1 MASGNAVWGI
11 DIGQCALKAIK
22 LRPAEGGKVEAVA
35 FDVIEHPKI
44 LSQPDAD
51 RDELISSALEKFA
64 SRNEWQGDRFI
75 VGVPGQQ
82 TFARFCKMPPIDL
95 KKDSK
100 KIHDLVR
107 YEASQQIPF
116 DIEDVVWDYQLFTS
130 EGSPDIEVGIFAI
143 RKDLIRK
150 HLGYFAAVS
159 IGPMGVQTIPAA
171 LYNFCHFDGQAA
183 GAGGATVLIDVGA
196 QNTDLI
202 IVEANAAW
210 TRNIPLGGN
219 SFTEA
224 LVRAF
229 KLSFA
234 KAESLKR
241 SAATSKYAR
250 QIFQAMRPVFAD
262 LVAEIQRSIGFYSS
276 THRGV
281 ELKKVLAL
289 GNAFRLPGLQKYLE
303 NNLTVAGGVAKL
315 EKFNQLLATA
325 TINAP
330 QFTENVLSFAAAYG
344 LALQGLG
351 LAPIRASLLPA
362 DLARIAVWQKKR
374 PYFIATAASLLIAA
388 GVPWIA
394 NGLDSQALASDQV
407 SQSRAKVTQIVN
419 EANRFRHEFNKAQ
432 TDTGQREADIK
443 NLLKLQEHKLVLPQ
457 VVALVNQALPPINPP
472 ELAQVTS
479 GEELKKL
486 IESDPTKSKYAR
498 WQRGQFVI
506 ESLKVEYVSNA
517 ETADVNATAAR
528 PEAQPGARGGGGE
541 AEGGGGPPPG
551 MGGKFGG
558 GGGRLQ
564 PRPGG
569 GIGPA
574 QPQPQAPSGGG
585 SKGPGAPPP
594 GAGFIVR
601 VEGRLLYGRSQPEAM
616 EWLMSFREGLRQRGQ
631 QAGLGFHIPDDDPK
645 DRTKQAIGVPN
656 PVKYYQATAGVG
668 LQPVDVA
675 QAGGPGT
682 GPVLYP
688 DPITNEDM
696 ATDWKV
702 KLAFKVKLGEKGAPA
717 AEPEAGAKPGAGAQP
732 ARSPARGRGGVMA
745 PPPRGD
751 DR

>member
-35 FDVIEHPKI
+35 FDVIEHAKI

-64 SRNEWQGDRFI
+64 SRNEWQGDRFV

-95 KKDSK
+95 KKDAK

-116 DIEDVVWDYQLFTS
+116 DIDDVVWDYQLFTS

-150 HLGYFAAVS
+150 HLGYFGAVS
-159 IGPMGVQTIPAA
+159 IAPMGVQTIPAA
-171 LYNFCHFDGQAA
+171 LYNFCQFDGQAA
-183 GAGGATVLIDVGA
+183 GAGGATILVDVGA

-202 IVEANAAW
+202 IAEPNSAW

-250 QIFQAMRPVFAD
+250 QIFQAMRPIFAD

-276 THRGV
+276 THRDV
-281 ELKKVLAL
+281 ELKKVVAL

-303 NNLTVAGGVAKL
+303 TNLNMAVAKL
-315 EKFNQLLATA
+315 EKFNQLVPTA

-344 LALQGLG
+344 LALQGLELG
-351 LAPIRASLLPA
+351 HIRASLLPA
-362 DLARIAVWQKKR
+362 ELARIAVWQKKR

-394 NGLDSQALASDQV
+394 NGLDNQALASEQA
-407 SQSRAKVTQIVN
+407 SQSRTKVDQVMK
-419 EANRFRHEFNKAQ
+419 EATRFRDEYKKAES
-432 TDTGQREADIK
+432 DTGQRDADIK
-443 NLLKLQEHKLVLPQ
+443 NLLKLQEHKLVLPRLI
-457 VVALVNQALPPINPP
+457 ALVNGTLPPVNPP

-479 GEELKKL
+479 SEELKKL
-486 IESDPTKSKYAR
+486 IESDPVKYAR
-498 WQRGQFVI
+498 TERGQFII
-506 ESLKVEYVSNA
+506 ESFKVEYVTDLDKADIN
-517 ETADVNATAAR
+517 TATPGQGAAQ
-528 PEAQPGARGGGGE
+528 AGRGGGGGGD
-541 AEGGGGPPPG
+541 AGPAPSMRAFPGGKGPSGGGMLGRGPMGGGPPAPT
-551 MGGKFGG
+551 
-558 GGGRLQ
+558 
-564 PRPGG
+564 
-569 GIGPA
+569 
-574 QPQPQAPSGGG
+574 PSGAG
-585 SKGPGAPPP
+585 SKGPAAPPP
-594 GAGFIVR
+594 GAGFVVR
-601 VEGRLLYGRSQPEAM
+601 VDGRLLYSKDQAM
-616 EWLMSFREGLRQRGQ
+616 AVAWLASLRERLRELAQVT
-631 QAGLGFHIPDDDPK
+631 GLGFHIPDDDPK
-645 DRTKQAIGVPN
+645 DRTKQSISAPSA
-656 PVKYYQATAGVG
+656 VKYYQTGALPGG
-668 LQPVDVA
+668 LQPQESA
-675 QAGGPGT
+675 QPGGAAK
-682 GPVLYP
+682 GPVLYQ
-688 DPITNEDM
+688 DPVTGEDM

-702 KLAFKVKLGEKGAPA
+702 KLAFKVKLGEKGAA
-717 AEPEAGAKPGAGAQP
+717 APEPETKTGPGGP
-732 ARSPARGRGGVMA
+732 AGRGPKGA
-745 PPPRGD
+745 PGKGPRG
-751 DR
+751 

>member
-35 FDVIEHPKI
+35 FDVIEHAKI

-95 KKDSK
+95 KKDAK

-130 EGSPDIEVGIFAI
+130 AGSPDIEVGIFAI

-150 HLGYFAAVS
+150 HLGFFAAVN
-159 IGPMGVQTIPAA
+159 IAPMGVQTIPAA
-171 LYNFCHFDGQAA
+171 LYNFCQFDGQAG
-183 GAGGATVLIDVGA
+183 GAGGATIMIDVGA

-250 QIFQAMRPVFAD
+250 QIFQAMRPIFAD
-262 LVAEIQRSIGFYSS
+262 LVAEIQRSVGFYSS
-276 THRGV
+276 THRDV

-303 NNLTVAGGVAKL
+303 NNLTIPGGVAKL
-315 EKFNQLLATA
+315 EKFNQLVPTA

-330 QFTENVLSFAAAYG
+330 QFTENILSFAAAYG

-362 DLARIAVWQKKR
+362 ELARIAVWQKKR
-374 PYFIATAASLLIAA
+374 PFFIATAASLLIAA
-388 GVPWIA
+388 GIPWIA
-394 NGLDSQALASDQV
+394 NGLDSQALASDQA
-407 SQSRAKVTQIVN
+407 SQGSAKVDQIVN
-419 EANRFRHEFNKAQ
+419 EAKRFQDEFRKAQ
-432 TDTGQREADIK
+432 TDTAQRDTDVK
-443 NLLKLQEHKLVLPQ
+443 SLLKLQEHKLVLPRIA
-457 VVALVNQALPPINPP
+457 ALVNEALPPINPP
-472 ELAQVTS
+472 ELAQVAS
-479 GEELKKL
+479 GAELKKL
-486 IESDPTKSKYAR
+486 IESDPSKTKYAR
-498 WQRGQFVI
+498 WERGQFIV
-506 ESLKVEYVSNA
+506 ESLKVEYVSNL
-517 ETADVNATAAR
+517 ETADVNAATGAR
-528 PEAQPGARGGGGE
+528 PEAGPGGRGSPMGEPAGG
-541 AEGGGGPPPG
+541 A
-551 MGGKFGG
+551 FGG
-558 GGGRLQ
+558 GGGK
-564 PRPGG
+564 GG
-569 GIGPA
+569 GKGGGGRFGGPTGPA
-574 QPQPQAPSGGG
+574 APSTPSAG
-585 SKGPGAPPP
+585 SKGGGAPTT

-601 VEGRLLYGRSQPEAM
+601 AEGRLLYGRNQAEVIG
-616 EWLMSFREGLRQRGQ
+616 EWFNSFRENLLMRGRE
-631 QAGLGFHIPDDDPK
+631 AGLGFHIPDDDPK
-645 DRTKQAIGVPN
+645 DAAKTAIAIQT
-656 PVKYYQATAGVG
+656 PVKYYQGGTALG
-668 LQPVDVA
+668 LQPVEF
-675 QAGGPGT
+675 QQPGGPGA
-682 GPVLYP
+682 GLVLFP
-688 DPITNEDM
+688 DPVTGEDM
-696 ATDWKV
+696 STDWKV
-702 KLAFKVKLGEKGAPA
+702 KLAFKVKLGEKGAVA
-717 AEPEAGAKPGAGAQP
+717 AEPEAGNKPGPGGP
-732 ARSPARGRGGVMA
+732 PGRGGA
-745 PPPRGD
+745 KPAGGGKTP
-751 DR
+751 